1 MPFKFAYLCDLLQ
14 TLEYPYARDTVI
26 IESRVKE
33 YTQKEIVNWLQRY
46 RKSLDEFATDDAAV
60 MMMLRPEEWK
70 DRDFGLDT
78 DGLEHLLARALALTR
93 AQCAEL
99 QKWRTESYNGDLG
112 VCVERVMGTLER
124 VSGQ

>member
-1 MPFKFAYLCDLLQ
+1 M
-14 TLEYPYARDTVI
+14 
-26 IESRVKE
+26 KE